1 MNKIFALVDCNNF
14 YVSCERVFNPSLAER
29 PVVVLSNNDGCII
42 ARSNEAKNLGIR
54 MGHPLFQCR
63 DLVERHRI
71 AVFSSNF
78 SLYGD
83 MSHRVMDTLARFTPE
98 MEVYSIDEAF
108 LSLEGV
114 CSDPEDY
121 ARRISRTV
129 KQWVGIPVAIGIGPS
144 KTLAKAAARA
154 AKKHPAHDG
163 VFDITSCREETL
175 SGIEVDDIWGVGR
188 RYARFLRGHGIVSAL
203 DLARAPDAWV
213 KKHLTIEGLR
223 TVMELRG
230 ISCMPIDSAPAPK
243 KAIMCSRSFG
253 RKVYSLEELQEAAS
267 AYTSKAAEK
276 LRRQGSA
283 ASFIQVLLIEFPFNH
298 GFPKCAVSSLKI
310 PVATAYTPEL
320 SGYAKTLIERIYR
333 PGPAYRKVGV
343 LLSGIVPRGQVQ
355 MNLFH
360 PSREGPKE
368 LALMNTLD
376 RINTRWGSGTI
387 GYASS
392 GFSRP
397 WWMRQEKRSARFTTS
412 WAELPLV
419 KAS

>member
-1 MNKIFALVDCNNF
+1 
-14 YVSCERVFNPSLAER
+14 
-29 PVVVLSNNDGCII
+29 
-42 ARSNEAKNLGIR
+42 
-54 MGHPLFQCR
+54 
-63 DLVERHRI
+63 
-71 AVFSSNF
+71 
-78 SLYGD
+78 
-83 MSHRVMDTLARFTPE
+83 
-98 MEVYSIDEAF
+98 
-108 LSLEGV
+108 
-114 CSDPEDY
+114 
-121 ARRISRTV
+121 
-129 KQWVGIPVAIGIGPS
+129 
-144 KTLAKAAARA
+144 
-154 AKKHPAHDG
+154 
-163 VFDITSCREETL
+163 
-175 SGIEVDDIWGVGR
+175 
-188 RYARFLRGHGIVSAL
+188 
-203 DLARAPDAWV
+203 
-213 KKHLTIEGLR
+213 
-223 TVMELRG
+223 
-230 ISCMPIDSAPAPK
+230 
-243 KAIMCSRSFG
+243 
-253 RKVYSLEELQEAAS
+253 
-267 AYTSKAAEK
+267 
-276 LRRQGSA
+276 
-283 ASFIQVLLIEFPFNH
+283 
-298 GFPKCAVSSLKI
+298 